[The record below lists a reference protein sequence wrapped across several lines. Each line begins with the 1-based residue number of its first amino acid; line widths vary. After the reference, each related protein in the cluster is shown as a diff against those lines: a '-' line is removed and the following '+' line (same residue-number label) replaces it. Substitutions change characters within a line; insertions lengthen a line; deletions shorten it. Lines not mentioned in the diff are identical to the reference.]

1 VLPPCEVADPFAVGV
16 VDDPA
21 AQRRVPLRWAATA
34 NLLLIGSLGAGTTT
48 AAIALAAAFLRGGTA
63 DERHL
68 YVVDGNGDARLDAF
82 TGVAHCGG
90 VVRTGEAERLDRL
103 LRRLTGE
110 IDRRTVGGERGA
122 RVLVVLDGVAAV
134 RTALGSAAYA
144 EAATRLDR
152 VLREGPAVGIVT
164 CATTDGSSPG
174 ALAAVPGE
182 RWMFRVDD
190 PSVAMALG
198 VVARVEVSGR
208 LVVVEHGLVAQV
220 VHDPDAAARLPRRVH
235 RSGPAPLDVLP
246 ARLDP
251 DVLPRS
257 TGDARSRV
265 LTVGWGAA
273 DLTVEHLD
281 VPAGDHVFIGGGS
294 RSGRSTALDR
304 IVDAWREVH
313 PDVEV
318 VIVGRPGLGSDPLPV
333 SVPVLVVV
341 DDADR
346 VADPDGRLAAIAA
359 GRSGEVTLVAAA
371 RIESVRAAYG
381 HWLREVTRSQC
392 GLLLTSS
399 GEVDGDLL
407 GATLPRRSPI
417 PARPGLAWLVDRH
430 GPRLAQVAARM
441 PA

>member
-1 VLPPCEVADPFAVGV
+1 
-16 VDDPA
+16 
-21 AQRRVPLRWAATA
+21 
-34 NLLLIGSLGAGTTT
+34 
-48 AAIALAAAFLRGGTA
+48 
-63 DERHL
+63 
-68 YVVDGNGDARLDAF
+68 
-82 TGVAHCGG
+82 
-90 VVRTGEAERLDRL
+90 
-103 LRRLTGE
+103 
-110 IDRRTVGGERGA
+110 
-122 RVLVVLDGVAAV
+122 
-134 RTALGSAAYA
+134 
-144 EAATRLDR
+144 
-152 VLREGPAVGIVT
+152 
-164 CATTDGSSPG
+164 
-174 ALAAVPGE
+174 
-182 RWMFRVDD
+182 
-190 PSVAMALG
+190 
-198 VVARVEVSGR
+198 
-208 LVVVEHGLVAQV
+208 
-220 VHDPDAAARLPRRVH
+220 
-235 RSGPAPLDVLP
+235 
-246 ARLDP
+246 
-251 DVLPRS
+251 
-257 TGDARSRV
+257 V

-313 PDVEV
+313 PDGEV
-318 VIVGRPGLGSDPLPV
+318 VIVGRRGLGTDLLSE

-441 PA
+441 PT